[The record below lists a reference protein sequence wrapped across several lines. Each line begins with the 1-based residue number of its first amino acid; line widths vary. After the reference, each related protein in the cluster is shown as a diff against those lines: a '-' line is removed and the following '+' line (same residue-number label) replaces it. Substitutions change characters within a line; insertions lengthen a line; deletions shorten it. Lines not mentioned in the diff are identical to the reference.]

1 MRATRLILIVAVVVA
16 VTLPLAAYNLPSI
29 TSIAPSAV
37 PAGSGSFTLT
47 VSGSYFNGRD
57 KITWNGVRLTTTLV
71 SLTQAQAV
79 VPANYV
85 ASAGNANVAI
95 WDSRSGTFSS
105 AVTFTITA
113 GTPVGVSIAPGS
125 SALSPGSPQQFTAA
139 VSGTTN
145 TAVTWSASGGTISST
160 GLYTAPS
167 AVSTARVLPDAV
179 GPSPAGASVGH
190 GSTVSWLHTASGSN
204 RLVTVGCSLGKLDI
218 PPFTLSATYG
228 GISMLSDPVS
238 LRKVNARGDGAVQM
252 FYLAAPPTGQ
262 QTVMVTLSG
271 TTADLEC
278 GSVSFTGVDQLTPL
292 RHTATSTGYSSTP
305 SITISSAIGDMVVN
319 TIDYGCSGGSSAQTL
334 AWMKQI
340 NCSTGGSNGAQSI
353 AAGAASVGMNY
364 LIANDQWG
372 MVAADIAA
380 AASANTSAA
389 APSANTPAAA
399 PSANSYTVTA
409 TSVADPTKS
418 ASAVVTVSTDSSP
431 VVSVS
436 VSPTTATVTTGGT
449 QQFTADVSG
458 TTNTAVAWSASGGT
472 VSSAGLYTAPNTA
485 GNYVVTAT
493 SAADATK
500 SASASVSVSAPV
512 TVSVSVAPTSATV
525 TTGGTQQFTAIV
537 SGSTNTAVTWS
548 ATAGT
553 VSSTGLYTAPGSA
566 GTYTVKA
573 TSAADPTKSA
583 SASVSVSAAVT
594 VSVSVAPTSTTT
606 TTNGTAQFTATVSG
620 STNTAVTWSAT
631 AGTVSSTGLYTAPGT
646 AGTYTVTATSAAD
659 TTKSASASVSVSAAV
674 TVSVSVAPTSTTM
687 TTGGTQQFAA
697 TVSGSTNTAVTWS
710 ATAGTV
716 SSTGLYTAP
725 STAGTYTVKATSA
738 ADPTKSA
745 SATATVTAPVSVS
758 LTPNNTTM
766 TTNGTVQFTAT
777 VTGSTNTAVTWSVA
791 SGSGTVSTNGLY
803 TAPSTAGTASVVA
816 TSVADPR
823 SSALANITINAPVT
837 VLLSASPTSVAF
849 GSVLVGGSG
858 SHALTLSNTGNS
870 AVTVSSASF
879 TGSGFGLSGITFPF
893 TLAAA
898 ASKNGSLTFAPSSSG
913 TASGSVSFVSN
924 ATNSPATV
932 ALSGSGTTPVQH
944 TATLN
949 WQASGSSVTGFN
961 IYRSTNTGG
970 SYTRMNSTTSTTPS
984 YADSSVQSGQTYY
997 YVVTQLDNT
1006 GMESGYSSQVTAVIP
1021 TP

>member
-16 VTLPLAAYNLPSI
+16 VTLPLAANNLPSI
-29 TSIAPSAV
+29 TSISPSAV

-47 VSGSYFNGRD
+47 VSGSYFNGKD

-79 VPANYV
+79 VPANYL

-113 GTPVGVSIAPGS
+113 GAPVSVSIEPGS
-125 SALSPGSPQQFTAA
+125 TALSPGSPQQFTAA

-145 TAVTWSASGGTISST
+145 TAVTWSATGGTISST

-167 AVSTARVLPDAV
+167 PVSTAQVLPDAV
-179 GPSPAGASVGH
+179 GPSPAGASVRH
-190 GSTVSWLHTASGSN
+190 GSTVSWLHAASGDN
-204 RLVTVGCSLGKLDI
+204 RLVMVGCSLGKLDL
-218 PPFTLSATYG
+218 PPFTLSVTYG

-238 LRKVNARGDGAVQM
+238 LKKVNGTGDGAVQM
-252 FYLAAPPTGQ
+252 FYLVAPPTGQ

-278 GSVSFTGVDQLTPL
+278 GSVSFTGVNQLTPL

-305 SITISSAIGDMVVN
+305 SISISSAIGDMVVN
-319 TIDYGCSGGSSAQTL
+319 AIDYGCSGGSSAQAL

-340 NCSTGGSNGAQSI
+340 SCSTGGSNGAQSI

-364 LIANDQWG
+364 RIANDQWG

-389 APSANTPAAA
+389 APSANTSTAA
-399 PSANSYTVTA
+399 PSANSYAVTA

-418 ASAVVTVSTDSSP
+418 ASAVVTVSTNSSP

-436 VSPTTATVTTGGT
+436 VSPTTATVTTAGT
-449 QQFTADVSG
+449 QQFAAAVSG
-458 TTNTAVAWSASGGT
+458 TTNTAVTWSASGGT
-472 VSSAGLYTAPNTA
+472 VSSTGLYTAPSTA

-493 SAADATK
+493 SAADPTK
-500 SASASVSVSAPV
+500 TASATVNVSAPV
-512 TVSVSVAPTSATV
+512 IVSVSVAPTSVTV
-525 TTGGTQQFTAIV
+525 TTGGTQQFTATV
-537 SGSTNTAVTWS
+537 SGTTNTAATWS
-548 ATAGT
+548 ATGGT
-553 VSSTGLYTAPGSA
+553 VSSVGLYTAPSTA

-583 SASVSVSAAVT
+583 SASVSVSAPAT

-631 AGTVSSTGLYTAPGT
+631 GGTLSSTGLYTAPST
-646 AGTYTVTATSAAD
+646 AGTYTVKATSAAD
-659 TTKSASASVSVSAAV
+659 PTTSASASVSVSAPA
-674 TVSVSVAPTSTTM
+674 TVSVSVAPTSTT
-687 TTGGTQQFAA
+687 TTTNGTAQFTA

-710 ATAGTV
+710 ATGGTV
-716 SSTGLYTAP
+716 STVGLYTAP

-745 SATATVTAPVSVS
+745 SASVSVS
-758 LTPNNTTM
+758 APVTVIVSVTPNNTTV

-791 SGSGTVSTNGLY
+791 SGSGTVSTSGLY
-803 TAPSTAGTASVVA
+803 TAPSTAGTASVLA

-823 SSALANITINAPVT
+823 SSALANITINAPAT
-837 VLLSASPTSVAF
+837 VLLSASPTSVSF
-849 GSVLVGGSG
+849 GSP
-858 SHALTLSNTGNS
+858 NT
-870 AVTVSSASF
+870 
-879 TGSGFGLSGITFPF
+879 
-893 TLAAA
+893 
-898 ASKNGSLTFAPSSSG
+898 
-913 TASGSVSFVSN
+913 
-924 ATNSPATV
+924 
-932 ALSGSGTTPVQH
+932 
-944 TATLN
+944 
-949 WQASGSSVTGFN
+949 
-961 IYRSTNTGG
+961 
-970 SYTRMNSTTSTTPS
+970 
-984 YADSSVQSGQTYY
+984 
-997 YVVTQLDNT
+997 
-1006 GMESGYSSQVTAVIP
+1006 
-1021 TP
+1021 